1 MKRLI
6 AQEADKIRQDQL
18 ELERLKEAARLKR
31 EREEQEEEERLRKL
45 RIQKEE
51 EERIRLEQLEIEEQE
66 RIRLMEIQENDE
78 NERLRWIKEAELEA
92 ERIRIERLAIEEAE
106 KKKKESAAADAE
118 AERQRL
124 LKFSF
129 DEAQR
134 LLERLENIEKTDQKG
149 SVYVERTKRFTNG
162 SKVTYSEAM
171 EETTVNQTPN
181 PTTAFS
187 QLHVLGLT
195 EEDLENQCDQ
205 LFQEV
210 PIPFK
215 ERKNN
220 EVDEMIQ
227 YYIKGHD
234 ITIPIVWVK
243 DNTFL
248 VGAHKFPV
256 ELKRDQLMIKVGT
269 EW

>member
-1 MKRLI
+1 LKRLI

-118 AERQRL
+118 AER
-124 LKFSF
+124 
-129 DEAQR
+129 QR